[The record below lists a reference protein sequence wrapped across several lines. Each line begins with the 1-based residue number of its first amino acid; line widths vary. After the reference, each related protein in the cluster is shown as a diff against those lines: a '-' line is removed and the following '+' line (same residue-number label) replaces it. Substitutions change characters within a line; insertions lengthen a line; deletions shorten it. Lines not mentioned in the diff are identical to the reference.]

1 MPNASGLFKV
11 VAYKKETVFGTAPAA
26 SGAQLLRR
34 ISVDVTTSKDTY
46 GSNEIRPEMQQS
58 DFRHGVKRI
67 AGKISGD
74 ISAKTYAD
82 FYGSFCKRLFTAGV
96 SATAQSIT
104 IAGAGPYTLTRA
116 SGSYLTDGFKIG
128 HVVRLSVGS
137 FNAAN
142 SNKNLFVTAVTA
154 TVLTVTVVNS
164 TYVSALVAEGPVTGA
179 TVSVVGKQTWVA
191 STGQVEESYS
201 LEQYQP
207 DMSPAVSEVS
217 TGCKINGFTANLPA
231 TGIATNDFDI
241 IGQNVTTSAS
251 QYFTSPTAATTT
263 GSLAAVNGLLSAN
276 GSIVGVLTGLT
287 ITGQANYTGD
297 PVVGSN
303 VVPAFY
309 PGIVKITGQATA
321 YFADVTLRDAFLNET
336 EIGIMAVFTED
347 NTATSNFVSYIM
359 HRVKL
364 GGFSKSDGDGAIVV
378 TVPFTALLNKNGG
391 SGTATEFTTMLMQ
404 DSAA

>member
-11 VAYKKETVFGTAPAA
+11 VAYKKETVFGTIPAA
-26 SGAQLLRR
+26 AGAQLLRR

-58 DFRHGVKRI
+58 DFRHGVKRVS
-67 AGKISGD
+67 GKISGD
-74 ISAKTYAD
+74 ISAKTFAD

-96 SATAQSIT
+96 SASAQSIT
-104 IAGAGPYTLTRA
+104 IAGSGPYTITRA
-116 SGSYLTDGFKIG
+116 AGSYLTDGFKIG
-128 HVVRLSVGS
+128 HVVRLSVGT

-142 SNKNLFVTAVTA
+142 SNKNLFVTSVTA
-154 TVLTVTVVNS
+154 TVLTVVVLNAS
-164 TYVSALVAEGPVTGA
+164 TMVAEGPVTGA
-179 TVSVVGKQTWVA
+179 TVSVFGKQTWVA
-191 STGQVEESYS
+191 STGQVEESYA

-217 TGCKINGFTANLPA
+217 SGCKINGFTANLPA

-241 IGQNVTTSAS
+241 IGQNVTTAAT

-287 ITGQANYTGD
+287 ITGAANYTGD

-303 VVPAFY
+303 VVPAFF

-336 EIGIMAVFTED
+336 EIAIMAVFTED
-347 NTATSNFVSYIM
+347 NTAASNFLSYIM

-364 GGFSKSDGDGAIVV
+364 GGFSKSDSDGAIVV